1 MEALEEKGNI
11 ETETTELAIFP
22 KITSIMKK
30 LIFTLILSLS
40 FITLASA
47 QVQVIKGTVIDKQSE
62 IPLIGATIELLG
74 EEVQGTTTD
83 IDGAFRLENVA
94 IGRRTIRVSYVGYD
108 PVTIPNIVV
117 TAGKQAVLNIGLEE
131 AIEQLDEVV
140 VRASQSVGKDK
151 AQNEMATISARTF
164 SMEEVNRFSGG
175 RSDVARLAGNFA
187 GVSTADDSRNDIVI
201 RGNSPTGVL
210 WRLEGIPIPNPNHFS
225 TLGTTGG
232 PVSALNPNLLR
243 NSDFLTSAF
252 PAEYGNAL
260 AGVFDLNFRSG
271 NKDKHEFMAQVG
283 AVSGIELMAEGPLNK
298 NHRGSFLV
306 AGRYSFVSI
315 ASDLGLPIGTNASP
329 NYQDIGFKVDF
340 GSSAAGKFTLFGMA
354 GRSDIEFLGDELE
367 EDDLFA
373 AEDEDAFAKSLFGVV
388 GLKHNYLINDN
399 TYARTIIAA
408 SVSGNEYNEDRY
420 YNLNQPDEY
429 KLRIIDVDNT
439 VNRYSINSYINKK
452 FNARLTA
459 RAGVL
464 IENYQYNIETN
475 DREDRPDLDDDGRPD
490 WVTIFDFNDGSTMLQ
505 AYAQSQYKL
514 GREWVLNTGLHLQ
527 YLTLNST
534 FAAEPRATI
543 NWNFTPAQSISLGY
557 GMHHQEQPLPV
568 LLLEEP
574 LGNGQFIQSNKDLG
588 FTRSHH
594 FVLGYD
600 WKFAKDWRA
609 KLETYYQRIENVPVE
624 PQPTSFS
631 LLNAGAD
638 FVFPDDRYGL
648 VNEGTGYNTGIEL
661 TIEKFFSQGFYS
673 LITASVFDSKYEGSD
688 GVERSTAF
696 NNQYV
701 LNLLGGKEFKIGKD
715 KRNAFTLDTKVTFA
729 GGRPYTPVNL
739 EASREAGMEVLLED
753 QAFSERFDPYFRWD
767 LKMGIQINSK
777 KANVSHQFYLD
788 VQNVTNNDNIFAR
801 RYNRVTNEV
810 NEVNQIGFF
819 PDFMYRIQF

>member
-1 MEALEEKGNI
+1 MKNLMLTLLLLCFALFSN
-11 ETETTELAIFP
+11 P
-22 KITSIMKK
+22 K
-30 LIFTLILSLS
+30 
-40 FITLASA
+40 A
-47 QVQVIKGTVIDKQSE
+47 QVQVIKGTVLDKQAE
-62 IPLIGATIELLG
+62 TPLFGATIELVG
-74 EEVQGTTTD
+74 ETVTGTTTD
-83 IDGAFRLENVA
+83 IDGNFRLEEVA
-94 IGRRTIRVSYVGYD
+94 IGRRALKVSYIGYES
-108 PVTIPNIVV
+108 VTLPNVMV
-117 TAGKQAVLNIGLEE
+117 TAGKEVILRIGLEE
-131 AIEQLDEVV
+131 SIEQLQEVV
-140 VRASQSVGKDK
+140 VRASESVGKDK

-271 NKDKHEFMAQVG
+271 NKDKYEFMAQVG
-283 AVSGIELMAEGPLNK
+283 AVSGLEAMAEGPLNK
-298 NHRGSFLV
+298 NHKGSFLV

-329 NYQDIGFKVDF
+329 DYQDIGFKVDF
-340 GSSAAGKFTLFGMA
+340 GNGPAGKFTLFGMG
-354 GRSDIEFLGDELE
+354 GRSDIAFLGNEVDEE
-367 EDDLFA
+367 DLFA
-373 AEDEDAFAKSLFGVV
+373 AEDEDAFAKSLFGVI
-388 GLKHNYLINDN
+388 GLKHNYLIDN
-399 TYARTIIAA
+399 KTYARTIISA
-408 SVSGNEYNEDRY
+408 SVTGNEYDEDRY
-420 YNLNQPDEY
+420 FNLNQPNEQ
-429 KLRIIDVDNT
+429 KLRIVEGDNL
-439 VNRYSINSYINKK
+439 VRRYSINSYINKK

-464 IENYQYNIETN
+464 VERFQYDIELN
-475 DREDRPDLDDDGRPD
+475 DREDRPDLDDDGLPD
-490 WVTIFDFNDGSTMLQ
+490 WVTIYDFGEGSTMLQ
-505 AYAQSQYKL
+505 AYAQSQYKIS
-514 GREWVLNTGLHLQ
+514 RKWVLNTGLHLQ
-527 YLTLNST
+527 YLTLNNT
-534 FAAEPRATI
+534 FAAEPRAAL
-543 NWNFTPAQSISLGY
+543 NWNFHPTQSLNIGY

-574 LGNGQFIQSNKDLG
+574 IDGGAIELSNKDLG

-600 WKFAKDWRA
+600 WKFAKNWRA
-609 KLETYYQRIENVPVE
+609 KLETYYQRIENVPIE
-624 PQPTSFS
+624 PTPSSFS

-638 FVFPDDRYGL
+638 FVFPDNRYGL
-648 VNEGTGYNTGIEL
+648 VNEGTGYNTGVEL

-673 LITASVFDSKYEGSD
+673 LITASVFDSKYTGSD
-688 GVERSTAF
+688 GVERNTAF

-701 LNLLGGKEFKIGKD
+701 LNMLAGKEFKVGKN

-729 GGRPYTPVNL
+729 GGRPYTPVDL
-739 EASREAGMEVLLED
+739 EASRAVGTEVLLEE
-753 QAFSERFDPYFRWD
+753 QAFSEHFDPYFRWD
-767 LKMGIQINSK
+767 LKMGFQINSK
-777 KANVSHQFYLD
+777 TAKLSHQFYLD
-788 VQNVTNNDNIFAR
+788 IQNVTNNDNVFAR

>member
-1 MEALEEKGNI
+1 
-11 ETETTELAIFP
+11 
-22 KITSIMKK
+22 MKNFT
-30 LIFTLILSLS
+30 FTLLLLCLS
-40 FITLASA
+40 FSSTLLA
-47 QVQVIKGTVIDKQSE
+47 QSQVIKGIILDKQAE
-62 IPLIGATIELLG
+62 TPLIGATIELFG
-74 EEVQGTTTD
+74 EEARGTTSD
-83 IDGAFRLENVA
+83 IDGNFRLEGVSL
-94 IGRRTIRVSYVGYD
+94 GRRAIKVSYIGYD

-117 TAGKQAVLNIGLEE
+117 TAGKEVILRIALEE
-131 AIEQLDEVV
+131 TVEQLQEVV
-140 VRASQSVGKDK
+140 VKAGETVGKDK

-260 AGVFDLNFRSG
+260 AGVFDLSFRSG
-271 NKDKHEFMAQVG
+271 NKDKYEYMAQVG
-283 AVSGIELMAEGPLNK
+283 AVSGVEAMAEGPLNK
-298 NHRGSFLV
+298 NHKGSFLV

-329 NYQDIGFKVDF
+329 NYQDIGFKIDF
-340 GSSAAGKFTLFGMA
+340 GNSPAGKFTLFGMA

-367 EDDLFA
+367 ADDLFA
-373 AEDEDAFAKSLFGVV
+373 AEDEDAYAKSLFGVI
-388 GLKHNYLINDN
+388 GLKHNYLINN
-399 TYARTIIAA
+399 TTYARTIIAA
-408 SVSGNEYNEDRY
+408 AISGNEYSEDRY
-420 YNLNQPDEY
+420 LNLHQPDER
-429 KLRIIDVDNT
+429 KIRIVESNNL
-439 VNRYSINSYINKK
+439 VKRYSFNSYINKK
-452 FNARLTA
+452 FNARFTG

-464 IENYQYNIETN
+464 VETFQNDIKLN
-475 DREDRPDLDDDGRPD
+475 DREDRPDLNDDGLPD
-490 WVTIFDFNDGSTMLQ
+490 WVTIYDFNGSSTMLQ
-505 AYAQSQYKL
+505 AYAQSQYKMS
-514 GREWVLNTGLHLQ
+514 RRWVLNTGLHLQ
-527 YLTLNST
+527 YLWLNNT
-534 FAAEPRATI
+534 FALEPRAAL
-543 NWNFTPAQSISLGY
+543 NWNFQPTQSLSFGY
-557 GMHHQEQPLPV
+557 GLHHQEQPLPV
-568 LLLEEP
+568 LLLEEEVSA
-574 LGNGQFIQSNKDLG
+574 GIFEQTNKDLD

-609 KLETYYQRIENVPVE
+609 KLEAYYQLIQNAPVE
-624 PQPTSFS
+624 PGPSSFS

-648 VNEGTGYNTGIEL
+648 VNEGTAYNTGVEL

-673 LITASVFDSKYEGSD
+673 LITASVFESRYEGSD
-688 GVERSTAF
+688 GIERSTAF

-701 LNLLGGKEFKIGKD
+701 LNVLAGKEFKVGKS
-715 KRNAFTLDTKVTFA
+715 KRNALTLDTKVTFA
-729 GGRPYTPVNL
+729 GGRPYTPVDL
-739 EASREAGMEVLLED
+739 EASQNVGREILFED
-753 QAFSERFDPYFRWD
+753 LAYSERFDPYFRWD
-767 LKMGIQINSK
+767 LKMGFQINSK
-777 KANVSHQFYLD
+777 KAKLSHQFYFD
-788 VQNVTNNDNIFAR
+788 IQNVTNNENVFVR
-801 RYNRVTNEV
+801 RYNRLTNEV

>member
-1 MEALEEKGNI
+1 
-11 ETETTELAIFP
+11 
-22 KITSIMKK
+22 MKN
-30 LIFTLILSLS
+30 LLFTLLLVGFS
-40 FITLASA
+40 FPSFLLA
-47 QVQVIKGTVIDKQSE
+47 QQQVIKGTVLDKQAE
-62 IPLIGATIELLG
+62 TPLIGATIELLG
-74 EEVQGTTTD
+74 EQQKGTTTD
-83 IDGAFRLENVA
+83 IDGNFRLEGVDL
-94 IGRRTIRVSYVGYD
+94 GRRAIKVSYIGYD

-117 TAGKQAVLNIGLEE
+117 TAGKEVIMRIDLEE
-131 AIEQLDEVV
+131 TVEQLQEVV
-140 VRASQSVGKDK
+140 VKASESVGKDK

-164 SMEEVNRFSGG
+164 SVEEVNRFSGG

-271 NKDKHEFMAQVG
+271 NKDKYEFMAQLG
-283 AVSGIELMAEGPLNK
+283 AVSGLELMAEGPLNK
-298 NHRGSFLV
+298 NHKGSFLV

-340 GSSAAGKFTLFGMA
+340 GNGPAGKFTLFGMA
-354 GRSDIEFLGDELE
+354 GRSDIEFLGEELE

-373 AEDEDAFAKSLFGVV
+373 AEDEDAFATSLFSVI
-388 GLKHNYLINDN
+388 GLKHNFLIDNN
-399 TYARTIIAA
+399 TYARTIISA
-408 SVSGNEYNEDRY
+408 SLSGNEYQEDRY
-420 YNLNQPDEY
+420 LNLNQADER
-429 KLRIIDVDNT
+429 KIRIVESDNL
-439 VNRYSINSYINKK
+439 VRRYSINSYLNKK
-452 FNARLTA
+452 FNARFTA
-459 RAGVL
+459 RAGIL
-464 IENYQYNIETN
+464 LETFQNDIELN
-475 DREDRPDLDDDGRPD
+475 DREDRPDLNDDGLPD
-490 WVTIFDFNDGSTMLQ
+490 WVRIYDFDGSSTMLQ

-514 GREWVLNTGLHLQ
+514 SRKWVLNTGLHVQ
-527 YLTLNST
+527 YLTINNT
-534 FAAEPRATI
+534 FALEPRLAV
-543 NWNFTPAQSISLGY
+543 NWNFHPSQSLSLGY
-557 GMHHQEQPLPV
+557 GLHHQEQPLPV
-568 LLLEEP
+568 LLLEEQVTS
-574 LGNGQFIQSNKDLG
+574 GVFEQTNKDLG

-609 KLETYYQRIENVPVE
+609 KIETYYQLINNAAVE
-624 PQPTSFS
+624 PEPSSFS

-638 FVFPDDRYGL
+638 FIFPDNRFGL
-648 VNEGTGYNTGIEL
+648 VNEGTGYNTGVEL
-661 TIEKFFSQGFYS
+661 TVEKFFSQGFYS
-673 LITASVFDSKYEGSD
+673 LITASVFESKYKGSD
-688 GVERSTAF
+688 GIERSTAF

-701 LNLLGGKEFKIGKD
+701 LNILGGKEFKVGKN
-715 KRNAFTLDTKVTFA
+715 KRNALTLDTKVTFA
-729 GGRPYTPVNL
+729 GGRPYTPVDL
-739 EASREAGMEVLLED
+739 EASQAAGTEVLIEEL
-753 QAFSERFDPYFRWD
+753 AFSERFDPYFRWD
-767 LKMGIQINSK
+767 FKVGFQMNSK
-777 KANVSHQFYLD
+777 TAKLSHHFYLD
-788 VQNVTNNDNIFAR
+788 IQNVTNNDNVFAR

>member
-1 MEALEEKGNI
+1 
-11 ETETTELAIFP
+11 
-22 KITSIMKK
+22 MKK
-30 LIFTLILSLS
+30 LTLTLLFVFS
-40 FITLASA
+40 FVIGMLA
-47 QVQVIKGTVIDKQSE
+47 QKQVIKGTVQDKQSE
-62 IPLIGATIELLG
+62 TPLIGATIELLG
-74 EEVQGTTTD
+74 EQVKGTSSD
-83 IDGAFRLENVA
+83 IDGNFRLEEVDL
-94 IGRRTIRVSYVGYD
+94 GRRTIRVSYIGYD
-108 PVTIPNIVV
+108 PITIPNIVV
-117 TAGKQAVLNIGLEE
+117 TAGKEVILNIGLEE
-131 AIEQLDEVV
+131 AVEQLEEVV
-140 VRASQSVGKDK
+140 VKASESVGKDK

-164 SMEEVNRFSGG
+164 SLEEVNRFSGG

-271 NKDKHEFMAQVG
+271 NKDKYEFMVQVG
-283 AVSGIELMAEGPLNK
+283 AVSGIEVMAEGPLNK
-298 NHRGSFLV
+298 NHKGSFLV

-329 NYQDIGFKVDF
+329 NYQDIGFKIDF
-340 GSSAAGKFTLFGMA
+340 GNGPAGKFTLFGMA
-354 GRSDIEFLGDELE
+354 GRSDIDFLGAELE

-373 AEDEDAFAKSLFGVV
+373 AEDEDAFAESIFGVI
-388 GLKHNYLINDN
+388 GLKHNYLINN
-399 TYARTIIAA
+399 TTYARTIISA

-420 YNLNQPDEY
+420 QNLNQEDEF
-429 KLRIIDVDNT
+429 KFRIVEADNF
-439 VNRYSINSYINKK
+439 VQRFSLNSYINKK
-452 FNARLTA
+452 FNARFTA
-459 RAGVL
+459 RAGFL
-464 IENYQYNIETN
+464 IERFQNDIFTR
-475 DREDRPDLDDDGRPD
+475 DREDRPDLDDDGLPD
-490 WVTIFDFNDGSTMLQ
+490 WVTIFDFNEGSTMLQ
-505 AYAQSQYKL
+505 AYAQGQYKL
-514 GREWVLNTGLHLQ
+514 SRKWVLNTGLHLQ
-527 YLTLNST
+527 HLTLNST
-534 FAAEPRATI
+534 FALEPRAAV
-543 NWNFTPAQSISLGY
+543 NWNFSPGKALNLGY
-557 GMHHQEQPLPV
+557 GMHHQEQALPV
-568 LLLEEP
+568 LLLEEEVSP
-574 LGNGQFIQSNKDLG
+574 GVFEQTNKDLE

-609 KLETYYQRIENVPVE
+609 KIETYYQIIENVPVE
-624 PQPTSFS
+624 PLASSFS

-638 FVFPDDRYGL
+638 FVFPDDRFGL

-673 LITASVFDSKYEGSD
+673 LLTASLFDSKYEGSD

-701 LNLLGGKEFKIGKD
+701 LNILAGKEFKVGKAR
-715 KRNAFTLDTKVTFA
+715 RNAFTLDTKVTFA

-739 EASREAGMEVLLED
+739 EASQMTGREILLEEL
-753 QAFSERFDPYFRWD
+753 AFSERFDPYFRWD
-767 LKMGIQINSK
+767 FKMGFQINSK
-777 KANVSHQFYLD
+777 TAKLSHQFYFD
-788 VQNVTNNDNIFAR
+788 IQNVTNNENVFVR
-801 RYNRVTNEV
+801 RYNRVTNQV

-819 PDFMYRIQF
+819 PDFMYRLQF